1 MKYCCCWTA
10 VLAFCTALPTGATP
24 PAPPDPAPAP
34 PAVSQR
40 LVHEGVAIELTVEPI
55 APAEATPPTA
65 PGRSGPPREGEHAR
79 VRFRVS
85 DAHTG
90 APAAGLYPAAWLD
103 RRMGG
108 MAQTAETDKETCR
121 KRVQSFVGGS
131 YFHRPA
137 LDLNV
142 YYVLALNEEATISVV
157 DPLFGF
163 GNSKLLDMVF
173 LPSPGEDWALS
184 DDARRLFVS
193 LPGSDQV
200 AVVETEGWKVVAGI
214 PTGPRPR
221 RVALQPDGQYLWAA
235 YEGAGPADPSGVTV
249 IDARKLEVVA
259 RIPTG
264 RGSHD
269 LVLSPDSR
277 HAFVTNEADGT
288 VSVIDVARLA
298 KVRDV
303 AVGSRP
309 TSIDWSRAAGA
320 AYSSQAGDGSLVA
333 VRHDSAEPAARLAL
347 SPGLGR
353 VRFAPGG
360 RLAFVVHPDKKQV
373 LIVDAASNRL
383 LQTAD
388 VEAEP
393 DLVTFSDDLAYVRH
407 RGSETVLMIPL
418 AVLGREGQPVA
429 LVDFPGGQ
437 NPPGRTPLPSLA
449 DGIVQA
455 PGSAAVLVAN
465 PLDKAIYFY
474 KEGMAAPM
482 GHFRNYGRVPRAVLV
497 VDRSLNE
504 TAPGTYE
511 TTVQLGAAGDYDL
524 ALLLDAPRLTHCF
537 PLTVAADPAL
547 AAERARRAPQALDV
561 EVLAGSP
568 NPATVK
574 VGAEVPFR
582 VRLTDRAKGTP
593 RTGLRDVRVLT
604 FLSPG
609 TWQQRHWADEV
620 GDGVYE
626 IRFNPPEPGLYFV
639 FLEVPSA
646 GITFQTSPLQV
657 LQAEGQPASA
667 PPAPV
672 PVPAPVPG
680 GPP

>member
-1 MKYCCCWTA
+1 
-10 VLAFCTALPTGATP
+10 
-24 PAPPDPAPAP
+24 
-34 PAVSQR
+34 
-40 LVHEGVAIELTVEPI
+40 
-55 APAEATPPTA
+55 
-65 PGRSGPPREGEHAR
+65 
-79 VRFRVS
+79 
-85 DAHTG
+85 
-90 APAAGLYPAAWLD
+90 
-103 RRMGG
+103 
-108 MAQTAETDKETCR
+108 
-121 KRVQSFVGGS
+121 
-131 YFHRPA
+131 
-137 LDLNV
+137 
-142 YYVLALNEEATISVV
+142 VV
-157 DPLFGF
+157 T
-163 GNSKLLDMVF
+163 
-173 LPSPGEDWALS
+173 E
-184 DDARRLFVS
+184 
-193 LPGSDQV
+193 
-200 AVVETEGWKVVAGI
+200 VETPSG
-214 PTGPRPR
+214 PR
-221 RVALQPDGQYLWAA
+221 RVGLQPDGQYLWVA
-235 YEGAGPADPSGVTV
+235 YEGAGPADLSGVTV
-249 IDARKLEVVA
+249 IDARKLAVVA

-264 RGSHD
+264 KGSHD
-269 LVLSPDSR
+269 LVLSHDSR

-309 TSIDWSRAAGA
+309 ASIAWSRAAGA
-320 AYSSQAGDGSLVA
+320 AYSAQAGDGSLVA
-333 VRHDSAEPAARLAL
+333 VRAEAAEPAARLAL

-373 LIVDAASNRL
+373 LIVDAATNRL

-393 DLVTFSDDLAYVRH
+393 DLVAFSDDLAYVRH
-407 RGSETVLMIPL
+407 RGSETVLIIPL
-418 AVLGREGQPVA
+418 DVVGKEGQPVA

-455 PGSAAVLVAN
+455 PGAAAVLVAN

-504 TAPGTYE
+504 TVPGSYE
-511 TTVQLGAAGDYDL
+511 TTVQLGAAGDYDV
-524 ALLLDAPRLTHCF
+524 ALLLDTPRLTHCF

-547 AAERARRAPQALDV
+547 AAERARRAPQALAV
-561 EVLAGSP
+561 EVLASSP
-568 NPATVK
+568 TAPHPTAVK
-574 VGAEVPFR
+574 VGAEVPVR

-626 IRFNPPEPGLYFV
+626 IHFTPPEPGLYFV

-657 LQAEGQPASA
+657 LQAEGQPAAA
-667 PPAPV
+667 PPAPA
-672 PVPAPVPG
+672 PAPLPALVPG
-680 GPP
+680 DSQ

>member
-1 MKYCCCWTA
+1 
-10 VLAFCTALPTGATP
+10 
-24 PAPPDPAPAP
+24 
-34 PAVSQR
+34 
-40 LVHEGVAIELTVEPI
+40 
-55 APAEATPPTA
+55 
-65 PGRSGPPREGEHAR
+65 

-85 DAHTG
+85 DVHTG
-90 APAAGLYPAAWLD
+90 APVAGLFPAAWLD
-103 RRMGG
+103 RRLGG
-108 MAQTAETDKETCR
+108 VAQTAETDKESCR
-121 KRVQSFVGGS
+121 KRVQGFVGGS
-131 YFHRPA
+131 YFNRPV

-142 YYVLALNEEATISVV
+142 YYVLALNEDATITVV

-173 LPSPGEDWALS
+173 LESPGEDWALS
-184 DDARRLFVS
+184 DDGRRVFVS
-193 LPGSDQV
+193 LPGSDRV
-200 AVVETEGWKVVAGI
+200 AVVETEGWKVVAGLA
-214 PTGPRPR
+214 TGPRPR
-221 RVALQPDGQYLWAA
+221 RLALQPDGQYLWAA
-235 YEGAGPADPSGVTV
+235 YEGAAGSSEPSGVTV
-249 IDARKLEVVA
+249 IDARRLEVVA

-288 VSVIDVARLA
+288 VSVIEVARLA

-309 TSIDWSRAAGA
+309 TSIAWSSAAGA
-320 AYSSQAGDGSLVA
+320 AYSAQAGDGSLVA
-333 VRHDSAEPAARLAL
+333 VRADAAAPAARLAL

-373 LIVDAASNRL
+373 LIVDAATNRL
-383 LQTAD
+383 LQTAE

-393 DLVTFSDDLAYVRH
+393 DLVTFSDELAYVRH

-418 AVLGREGQPVA
+418 KVVGQEGQPVA

-482 GHFRNYGRVPRAVLV
+482 GHFRNYGHVPRAVLV
-497 VDRSLNE
+497 VDRSLTE
-504 TAPGTYE
+504 TAPGSYE
-511 TTVQLGAAGDYDL
+511 TTIRLGAPGEYDV

-537 PLTVAADPAL
+537 PLTIAADPAL
-547 AAERARRAPQALDV
+547 AAERARREPQTLAV

-568 NPATVK
+568 TDGGGAAPPSPPVVTV
-574 VGAEVPFR
+574 GSEVPIR
-582 VRLTDRAKGTP
+582 VRLTDRARGTP

-626 IRFNPPEPGLYFV
+626 IRFKPPEPGLYFV
-639 FLEVPSA
+639 FLEVASA
-646 GITFQTSPLQV
+646 GITFQGSPLQV
-657 LQAEGQPASA
+657 LQVEGQPAAA
-667 PPAPV
+667 PPAPT
-672 PVPAPVPG
+672 PTSLEHLTKPEGRAESSGLGAPASCRLTSFDLACSRLEAGAPSRRHLPG
-680 GPP
+680 DPQ